1 MANFVDR
8 AWMSVAGTPGT
19 GDITLGA
26 PVAGN
31 QSFSDAGVTDGVPF
45 SYVAVDGNDFEI
57 GDGEA
62 ATSVSVWKRT
72 AVSRSCVSGVVGTS
86 KLNLSSAA
94 QIFLTARASD
104 LVDSWGQQPIGVPIP
119 LLDSI
124 VGVAQPPTDRS
135 YRYIKLT
142 ASDAYN
148 TGVLTSESVTGSAP
162 LVVATAV
169 ISLSGSPL
177 NGQTVNLI
185 NTERRVL
192 RGGSAGA
199 VENDQMQ
206 QITGDI
212 DTSIHATTTTPLLIS
227 PHGAISQGPA
237 VLHSSVSL
245 AGPAT
250 ITSGF
255 TFNSA
260 NSPGARTG
268 TETRGKNIGATF
280 FMRVR

>member
-148 TGVLTSESVTGSAP
+148 TGVLTSESVSGSAP

-169 ISLSGSPL
+169 ISLSGSPI
-177 NGQTVNLI
+177 NGKTVNLI

-192 RGGSAGA
+192 RAGSAGT
-199 VENDQMQ
+199 VEQDALQN
-206 QITGDI
+206 ITGGFQAAGATAWQLPAGAFS
-212 DTSIHATTTTPLLIS
+212 TSGTNAPIS
-227 PHGAISQGPA
+227 AASGGP
-237 VLHSSVSL
+237 SL
-245 AGPAT
+245 AT
-250 ITSGF
+250 ILN
-255 TFNSA
+255 FNASLV
-260 NSPGARTG
+260 ARTT
-268 TETRGKNIGATF
+268 TETRAKNIGVTF
-280 FMRVR
+280 FMRIR

>member
-142 ASDAYN
+142 ASDSYN

-169 ISLSGSPL
+169 ISLSGSPI
-177 NGQTVNLI
+177 NGRTVNLI
-185 NTERRVL
+185 NTEGRFL
-192 RGGSAGA
+192 RGSTSSGAVQNDAFQGHRHALSTSSPWVYQAGA
-199 VENDQMQ
+199 QVGGTGNSGVPGLNVLDP
-206 QITGDI
+206 ITDGTNGTPR
-212 DTSIHATTTTPLLIS
+212 TSS
-227 PHGAISQGPA
+227 
-237 VLHSSVSL
+237 
-245 AGPAT
+245 
-250 ITSGF
+250 
-255 TFNSA
+255 
-260 NSPGARTG
+260 
-268 TETRGKNIGATF
+268 ETRSKNIGVTF
-280 FMRVR
+280 YMRIK